1 MNDNGPLS
9 QRREL
14 SGVQTNLTTKKLPS
28 KSPTSRTFKQLRN
41 ISPIRTQGQ
50 NLSSD
55 RSHYNTAQKYE
66 QLVVA
71 LLNKNFDNPEDYKEL
86 MLKIFRFYISFGE
99 RNASEGMK
107 ANQLFKFAF
116 DANLIDQKTV
126 TQINLDLLFRKH
138 SSKSTMIDFE
148 KFLLLCIDL
157 AVLKFP
163 NSTQKQAFS
172 QLFLGFMKPLCLSL
186 YRETNLVECETIYQE
201 SIEPGTTMILRE
213 VIPILVKIHRHF
225 FANEYKNF
233 DPKTARAKSE
243 LLIPR
248 FIKEYDICPSLLNWN
263 VGYNLFQEVTGLN
276 QNYLTK
282 HFTFP
287 KLLEKDQGT
296 VFTVKRF
303 LVYLIRAALIG
314 YSSLDETKLEQKLTQ
329 QEKLTLFLEKMEFSK
344 GFTEF
349 KKSTG
354 ASNLLNTSILP
365 QTSVLKQSPTK
376 NRTMVYQS
384 FMNEFLDNYPKNVLE
399 SFVDNHSF
407 DNNSQSSIQPSA
419 RNPRGIS
426 PLLGPAYTAYHNR
439 GLESESSPTRGRS
452 LDLKESTQK
461 IFNEN
466 LENLKEIF
474 VGHCSLMSSGK
485 EGYVMRATDL
495 ANLLRDVG
503 LLEVEQTRSRSPSKT
518 TSPQPSNRGGRVL
531 MKRLELDLYLR
542 KILVTRNQ
550 TTPTRSKSQKFLLLE
565 DSVTNFGDSPQRSK
579 SPSVTQRKITF
590 EVFLKVI
597 EHVAI
602 LVNPKVKEEEAVKHV
617 IGYYLEPILN
627 GGKVSLSGNDVRE
640 QFKILIK
647 MLKDPALV
655 DVLAFLKKQL
665 HVVFKRYCLP
675 QNTQINFAGFMKF
688 CRDFAVF
695 PNLMSRNKLM
705 KMFYSLASLY
715 PLINKPKGGQN
726 TNRGN
731 DETNGM
737 ISQKGAKLDV
747 IDENLFVQS
756 IATCASERIINE
768 EHMVSK
774 VYRLLEKMKEGLIP
788 RQIGAIHS
796 IALE

>member
-1 MNDNGPLS
+1 VNDNGPLS
-9 QRREL
+9 QRREVSKEL
-14 SGVQTNLTTKKLPS
+14 AGVQTNSTTKRWPS
-28 KSPTSRTFKQLRN
+28 KSPTSKTFKQLRN

-55 RSHYNTAQKYE
+55 RSHSHTAHKYE
-66 QLVVA
+66 ELVVA
-71 LLNKNFDNPEDYKEL
+71 LLNKNFDNPGDYKEL
-86 MLKIFRFYISFGE
+86 MLKIFRFYVSFGE

-116 DANLIDQKTV
+116 DANLLDQKTV

-138 SSKSTMIDFE
+138 SPKSTMIDFE
-148 KFLLLCIDL
+148 KFLLLCVEL

-172 QLFLGFMKPLCLSL
+172 QFFLGFMKPLCLSL

-201 SIEPGTTMILRE
+201 SIEPGTASLLRE
-213 VIPILVKIHRHF
+213 VIPTLMKIHRHF

-243 LLIPR
+243 MLIPR

-263 VGYNLFQEVTGLN
+263 VGYNLFQEVTNLS

-287 KLLEKDQGT
+287 KLLQKDQGT
-296 VFTVKRF
+296 VFTAKRF

-365 QTSVLKQSPTK
+365 QTSILKQSPNK
-376 NRTMVYQS
+376 NKTMVYQS
-384 FMNEFLDNYPKNVLE
+384 FMNECIDNYPKNVLE

-419 RNPRGIS
+419 RNPRTIS
-426 PLLGPAYTAYHNR
+426 PLLGAAYTAYHNR

-461 IFNEN
+461 VFKEN
-466 LENLKEIF
+466 LDNLKEIF

-485 EGYVMRATDL
+485 DGYVMRATDL
-495 ANLLRDVG
+495 ANLLKDIG
-503 LLEVEQTRSRSPSKT
+503 LLEMEQSRSRSPSKT

-550 TTPTRSKSQKFLLLE
+550 VTPTRSKSQKFLHLE
-565 DSVTNFGDSPQRSK
+565 DSLQSFGDSPQRSK
-579 SPSVTQRKITF
+579 SPTMLQRKITF

-597 EHVAI
+597 EYVATF
-602 LVNPKVKEEEAVKHV
+602 VNPKVKEEEAVKQV
-617 IGYYLEPILN
+617 IGYYLEPLLN
-627 GGKVSLSGNDVRE
+627 GGGKVSLSGNDVRE
-640 QFKILIK
+640 QFKTLIK

-665 HVVFKRYCLP
+665 HLVYKRYCSP
-675 QNTQINFAGFMKF
+675 QNVQINFAAFMKF

-715 PLINKPKGGQN
+715 PLINKSK
-726 TNRGN
+726 RDN
-731 DETNGM
+731 DE
-737 ISQKGAKLDV
+737 SHGAKLDV

-756 IATCASERIINE
+756 IATCAMETIVHE
-768 EHMVSK
+768 EHTVSK
-774 VYRLLEKMKEGLIP
+774 VYKLLEKMKEGLIP
-788 RQIGAIHS
+788 RQIGATQN